1 LFTGKLLAGCIGIHI
16 RGRGMN
22 IFLALAVIG
31 IVLIGRAAF
40 VALKIKK
47 DPETKK
53 YGNNPK
59 KAIVI
64 LAIIG
69 AVLFLIGSIGLS

>member
-1 LFTGKLLAGCIGIHI
+1 
-16 RGRGMN
+16 MN

-31 IVLIGRAAF
+31 ILLVGRATY

-53 YGNNPK
+53 FGDNPK
-59 KAIVI
+59 MAIVI

-69 AVLFLIGSIGLS
+69 AVLFIIGSINLM